1 MRVFDYSK
9 GRRRLRSQGQQQRAA
24 EGASGAASCPCSVG
38 GGGVVCVERRSH
50 ASLRCSLCGGVVC
63 RACSRVVRPSARIRL
78 CDTCYQHRYVLIIII
93 LAPFIAYACV
103 RELSRFACGL

>member
-1 MRVFDYSK
+1 MCVFDFSK

-24 EGASGAASCPCSVG
+24 EGASGAASCPCSV
-38 GGGVVCVERRSH
+38 GGVVCVERRSH

-103 RELSRFACGL
+103 RELS